1 MTQAVKSEL
10 MLALEQIEREKGVK
24 KDEVLKMIEGAL
36 VSALRK
42 HIGKLAN
49 IEAVIDP
56 ETAGI
61 KAFVVKKVVAAV
73 TQPELEISMD
83 ELKRLKIKAEL
94 EQELRF
100 PIDAEDFARIA
111 AQTAKQVLVQKIR
124 EIERDNL
131 YEEYKPREG
140 EVVTGSVHRFMDRNL
155 IVDLGKTE
163 AILPVREQIRKERY
177 NNGDRVKAIILKV
190 DKAQRGPQVL
200 LSRASPL
207 FLKRLFETEVPEV
220 AERTVEVVN
229 IVRDAGFRAKVVVR
243 SNNAKVDPIG
253 ACVGIRGSRIRSIM
267 TELAG
272 ERIDLIAYSDDPRQF
287 LINALSP
294 AKVSSVRVLDK
305 DAKQAEVIVPDDQ
318 LSLAIGKDGHNV
330 RLASR
335 LTGWQLEVKSEAQKG
350 EEAKKRAE
358 NLTADLTQLE
368 GIGPKTA
375 EVLIKGGMAD
385 IAKLAACRPEDLT
398 TLQGIG
404 EKTAAKIVES
414 AKKYIEER
422 RGQTAPAEGPSPASA
437 VSESEV
443 PAVPETAADLPE
455 AVPAS
460 EEGVP
465 HEGAAREEG
474 RGEEGKEGAG
484 QGGEGAGQEG

>member
-1 MTQAVKSEL
+1 MQAVKSEL
-10 MLALEQIEREKGVK
+10 ILALEQIEREKGVK

-42 HIGKLAN
+42 HLGRLAN

-61 KAFVVKKVVAAV
+61 KAFLIKKIVETVAS
-73 TQPELEISMD
+73 PELEMSVD
-83 ELKRLKIKAEL
+83 EARRLKLKGEVGEDVRL
-94 EQELRF
+94 PVE
-100 PIDAEDFARIA
+100 AEDFARIA
-111 AQTAKQVLVQKIR
+111 AQTAKQVLVQKMR

-140 EVVTGSVHRFMDRNL
+140 EVVTGSVHRFMERNI

-177 NNGDRVKAIILKV
+177 NAGDRVRAIILKV

-207 FLKRLFETEVPEV
+207 FLKRLFESEVPEV
-220 AERTVEVVN
+220 SERVVEVVN

-243 SNNAKVDPIG
+243 SNNTKVDPIG
-253 ACVGIRGSRIRSIM
+253 ACVGIRGSRIRTIM
-267 TELAG
+267 NELAG
-272 ERIDLIAYSDDPRQF
+272 ERIDLIAYSDDARQF

-294 AKVSSVRVLDK
+294 AKVSSVKVTDK
-305 DAKQAEVIVPDDQ
+305 DAKQAEVVVPDDQ

-335 LTGWQLEVKSEAQKG
+335 LTGWHLEVKSESQKA
-350 EEAKKRAE
+350 EEAKKRSE
-358 NLTADLTQLE
+358 GLMADLTQLD

-375 EVLIKGGMAD
+375 EVLIKAGMAD
-385 IAKLAACRPEDLT
+385 IHKLAGCTPEDLM

-404 EKTAAKIVES
+404 EKTAARIVES
-414 AKKYIEER
+414 ARKFFEER
-422 RGQTAPAEGPSPASA
+422 QARAGTEEASAEGPSDEPR
-437 VSESEV
+437 EGKG
-443 PAVPETAADLPE
+443 ADN
-455 AVPAS
+455 
-460 EEGVP
+460 
-465 HEGAAREEG
+465 EGAGREEG
-474 RGEEGKEGAG
+474 REE
-484 QGGEGAGQEG
+484 GEGAGAGREADRGPEGQGAQEG